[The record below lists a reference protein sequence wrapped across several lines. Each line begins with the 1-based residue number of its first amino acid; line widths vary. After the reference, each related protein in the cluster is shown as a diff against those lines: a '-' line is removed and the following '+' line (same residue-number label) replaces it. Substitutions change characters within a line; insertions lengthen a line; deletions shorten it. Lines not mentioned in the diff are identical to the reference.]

1 MEFVGQSGSSGA
13 YSLLGVPGLS
23 TLDLDVDDDD
33 GEFVIGIRP
42 KSSPLP
48 RRRSSVCDEDS
59 EPEPP
64 PCGSRRVSF
73 ADAKGQSLVQ
83 VKEFDS
89 WDVPKLPGCDC
100 SESSGTDEDDY
111 FLFPLNFC
119 LPLSAEELSNKV
131 QAQKVDLETIE
142 LIPGTTILKGVI
154 RVLNICFS
162 KAVYIR
168 TTLDSWSSHFDLL
181 AEHIPGSS
189 DNLTDCFS
197 FKLTLVPPFGEQ
209 GARVDFCLRYETP
222 AGTFWANNNSK
233 NYVLVCQKRVRSL
246 DKPQWENANKKSCL
260 KTAGQTF
267 SAAEIVSAEDSCK
280 ENMSQD
286 VLRVEGRKAAVK
298 TKKGSDDQPGTTHE
312 KEQELLRENQHNRI
326 QRTQRQAARMA
337 RVKRIFT
344 QRDGGANELQ
354 RDEPT
359 PQTQMPG
366 EETPSEVPEI
376 TGSSK
381 SQASLKTC
389 KMPALV
395 INDVSQPH
403 ETCNTEPQKSESFD
417 HVARGGEG
425 DADIRD
431 NPSPPNDYT
440 PAESQNDIGTKPTD
454 HIIPASSSEN
464 GSRFGTVVAPLY
476 QQVFCTAGSERPT
489 VRDWGN
495 PSPTTTNLIQIFPL
509 ADGKNTRST
518 KPAHD
523 GDNKDKIMVTKTEDS
538 SHKSLKSSTN
548 EEGEKRAM
556 VEESRVVQNVE
567 SLKVPEILSEQSSN
581 KFDVLKTVLGDKVVH
596 PQTPNSLNPNFSAP
610 ELFAEGL
617 NLWGETQERDVTNDL
632 QEQSTAGTAQ
642 DPRLERPCQ
651 VKSSTC
657 ETQGQSEEQLLHSL
671 EISLQTPERAPECL
685 ERDSGSG
692 GHKSLTFHGKAQ
704 EEKAET
710 MWVCRPMPGDALVKQ
725 DDDIVNSEETNEN
738 IVSTDE
744 ELSFTIGDT
753 EVSDEDRREQIED
766 SETMLLSEN
775 KDSTELEMETMDNNL
790 IEVITAA
797 GEEGKDKIIQ
807 DTLQEIQET
816 GDGKLGEAW
825 ANKQGE
831 GVEKGSLES
840 PNTSQEEKRTIESAK
855 KTKDEQDEM
864 GSEKENHTAETF
876 QVNIERKNVLEQEE
890 DAVIEEEF
898 MIQWNNSDDHK
909 AQEMDENVHETNPGG
924 RGEVLLDFTSEP
936 ESMAVNEQENG
947 ERCSDARLNITDN
960 KGEDCSYAPE
970 SDVQHK
976 QECDKENTEE
986 EQSANMANETL
997 LDKEEAFHNNTNIT
1011 HDLSKAEGDEPE
1023 HAAAE
1028 EWPCQWPE
1036 GDRLSP
1042 DDTSSESDSGDEVE
1056 LYMRCLRAVHSGA
1069 QVQKDKNRDAGSNV
1083 AKSPN
1088 RGKLLSTPMPSI
1100 SESADEEPPLGWHQ
1114 DSGEGT
1120 AEIQTKPAAL
1130 PETSEQSLVST
1141 NVARWDTLN
1150 CENLSKTLLY
1160 ATMLVSFVFLAFY
1173 YDFLACFGLYILSI
1187 IWLCCQSDR
1196 QPAKNNRLG

>member
-1 MEFVGQSGSSGA
+1 
-13 YSLLGVPGLS
+13 
-23 TLDLDVDDDD
+23 
-33 GEFVIGIRP
+33 
-42 KSSPLP
+42 
-48 RRRSSVCDEDS
+48 
-59 EPEPP
+59 
-64 PCGSRRVSF
+64 
-73 ADAKGQSLVQ
+73 
-83 VKEFDS
+83 
-89 WDVPKLPGCDC
+89 
-100 SESSGTDEDDY
+100 
-111 FLFPLNFC
+111 
-119 LPLSAEELSNKV
+119 
-131 QAQKVDLETIE
+131 
-142 LIPGTTILKGVI
+142 
-154 RVLNICFS
+154 
-162 KAVYIR
+162 
-168 TTLDSWSSHFDLL
+168 
-181 AEHIPGSS
+181 
-189 DNLTDCFS
+189 
-197 FKLTLVPPFGEQ
+197 
-209 GARVDFCLRYETP
+209 
-222 AGTFWANNNSK
+222 
-233 NYVLVCQKRVRSL
+233 
-246 DKPQWENANKKSCL
+246 
-260 KTAGQTF
+260 
-267 SAAEIVSAEDSCK
+267 
-280 ENMSQD
+280 
-286 VLRVEGRKAAVK
+286 
-298 TKKGSDDQPGTTHE
+298 
-312 KEQELLRENQHNRI
+312 
-326 QRTQRQAARMA
+326 MA
-337 RVKRIFT
+337 RVKQIFT

-359 PQTQMPG
+359 PQTQIPR
-366 EETPSEVPEI
+366 EETPSEVPER
-376 TGSSK
+376 SSK
-381 SQASLKTC
+381 SQASLGTC

-395 INDVSQPH
+395 VNDVSQAH
-403 ETCNTEPQKSESFD
+403 ETYNTEPEKSESFD
-417 HVARGGEG
+417 VARGGEG

-431 NPSPPNDYT
+431 NLSPPNDYT
-440 PAESQNDIGTKPTD
+440 PAECQNDIGARPAD
-454 HIIPASSSEN
+454 HIIPALSSEN
-464 GSRFGTVVAPLY
+464 GSKFGTVVAPLY

-495 PSPTTTNLIQIFPL
+495 PSPTTTNLIKIFPL
-509 ADGKNTRST
+509 ADGEKTRST
-518 KPAHD
+518 KQADD

-538 SHKSLKSSTN
+538 QQDCSHKSLKSSTN
-548 EEGEKRAM
+548 VEGEKGTM
-556 VEESRVVQNVE
+556 VEESRVVQKVE
-567 SLKVPEILSEQSSN
+567 SLKVPEIRSDPSSN
-581 KFDVLKTVLGDKVVH
+581 KFDILKTVLGDKVVH

-632 QEQSTAGTAQ
+632 QGQSTAGTTQ
-642 DPRLERPCQ
+642 DPRPELPCQ

-657 ETQGQSEEQLLHSL
+657 ETQGQSEEQLFHSL
-671 EISLQTPERAPECL
+671 EISLQTPERAPEYL
-685 ERDSGSG
+685 ERASGSG

-725 DDDIVNSEETNEN
+725 DDDTVNSEETNEN
-738 IVSTDE
+738 IVSTNE
-744 ELSFTIGDT
+744 ELSLTIGDT
-753 EVSDEDRREQIED
+753 EVSDEDRREQMED
-766 SETMLLSEN
+766 SETVLLSEN
-775 KDSTELEMETMDNNL
+775 KDTTEMEMETMDNEL

-797 GEEGKDKIIQ
+797 EEEGKDKIIQ
-807 DTLQEIQET
+807 DTLQGIQET
-816 GDGKLGEAW
+816 GDGKSGETW
-825 ANKQGE
+825 ANKQGD

-840 PNTSQEEKRTIESAK
+840 LNTSQEEKGTIESAR

-898 MIQWNNSDDHK
+898 MIQWNNGDDHK
-909 AQEMDENVHETNPGG
+909 AREMDENVQEKNPGG
-924 RGEVLLDFTSEP
+924 RGEVLVDLTSQP

-970 SDVQHK
+970 NDVQHK
-976 QECDKENTEE
+976 QECDKENTGE
-986 EQSANMANETL
+986 EQSANMANEML

-1056 LYMRCLRAVHSGA
+1056 LYMHCLRAVHSGA

-1083 AKSPN
+1083 AKCPN

-1100 SESADEEPPLGWHQ
+1100 SESVDEEPPMGWHQ

-1120 AEIQTKPAAL
+1120 AEIQTKLAAL

-1141 NVARWDTLN
+1141 YVARWDTLN
-1150 CENLSKTLLY
+1150 CENVSKTLLY

-1196 QPAKNNRLG
+1196 QPVKNNRLG

>member
-1 MEFVGQSGSSGA
+1 MS
-13 YSLLGVPGLS
+13 
-23 TLDLDVDDDD
+23 
-33 GEFVIGIRP
+33 
-42 KSSPLP
+42 
-48 RRRSSVCDEDS
+48 
-59 EPEPP
+59 
-64 PCGSRRVSF
+64 
-73 ADAKGQSLVQ
+73 
-83 VKEFDS
+83 
-89 WDVPKLPGCDC
+89 
-100 SESSGTDEDDY
+100 
-111 FLFPLNFC
+111 
-119 LPLSAEELSNKV
+119 SNK
-131 QAQKVDLETIE
+131 Q
-142 LIPGTTILKGVI
+142 
-154 RVLNICFS
+154 
-162 KAVYIR
+162 
-168 TTLDSWSSHFDLL
+168 
-181 AEHIPGSS
+181 
-189 DNLTDCFS
+189 
-197 FKLTLVPPFGEQ
+197 
-209 GARVDFCLRYETP
+209 
-222 AGTFWANNNSK
+222 
-233 NYVLVCQKRVRSL
+233 
-246 DKPQWENANKKSCL
+246 
-260 KTAGQTF
+260 
-267 SAAEIVSAEDSCK
+267 
-280 ENMSQD
+280 
-286 VLRVEGRKAAVK
+286 
-298 TKKGSDDQPGTTHE
+298 
-312 KEQELLRENQHNRI
+312 RENQHNRI

-359 PQTQMPG
+359 PQTQIPG
-366 EETPSEVPEI
+366 EETPSEVPER
-376 TGSSK
+376 SSK
-381 SQASLKTC
+381 SQTSLKTC

-395 INDVSQPH
+395 VNDVSQAH
-403 ETCNTEPQKSESFD
+403 EMCNTEPEKSESFD
-417 HVARGGEG
+417 MARGGEG
-425 DADIRD
+425 DADFRD
-431 NPSPPNDYT
+431 NPSLPNDHA
-440 PAESQNDIGTKPTD
+440 PAECQNDIGAKPAD
-454 HIIPASSSEN
+454 RIIPASSSEN

-476 QQVFCTAGSERPT
+476 QQVFCTVGSERPT
-489 VRDWGN
+489 VHDWGN

-509 ADGKNTRST
+509 PDGKKICGTE
-518 KPAHD
+518 PADD
-523 GDNKDKIMVTKTEDS
+523 GDNKNKIMVTKTEDC

-548 EEGEKRAM
+548 EEGEKGTM

-567 SLKVPEILSEQSSN
+567 SLKVPEILSDQSSN

-617 NLWGETQERDVTNDL
+617 NLQGEAQERDVTNDL
-632 QEQSTAGTAQ
+632 QGQSTAGTAQ
-642 DPRLERPCQ
+642 DPRPCQ

-671 EISLQTPERAPECL
+671 EISLQTSERAPECL
-685 ERDSGSG
+685 ERDMGSG
-692 GHKSLTFHGKAQ
+692 GHKTLTFHGKAQ

-725 DDDIVNSEETNEN
+725 DDVTVNSEETNEN

-753 EVSDEDRREQIED
+753 EVLDEDCREQKED
-766 SETMLLSEN
+766 SETVLLSEN
-775 KDSTELEMETMDNNL
+775 KATTELEMTMDNNL

-797 GEEGKDKIIQ
+797 EEEGKHKIIQ
-807 DTLQEIQET
+807 DTLQGIQET
-816 GDGKLGEAW
+816 EDGKSGETW

-840 PNTSQEEKRTIESAK
+840 SNTSQEEKGSIEPTRKA
-855 KTKDEQDEM
+855 KDEQDEM

-876 QVNIERKNVLEQEE
+876 QVNIERKNVLEREE
-890 DAVIEEEF
+890 DAVIEEEC

-909 AQEMDENVHETNPGG
+909 AREMDENVQEENPGG
-924 RGEVLLDFTSEP
+924 KEEVLVDLTSVP

-970 SDVQHK
+970 NDVQHK
-976 QECDKENTEE
+976 QECDKENTGE
-986 EQSANMANETL
+986 EQSANRANETL

-1023 HAAAE
+1023 HAAT

-1056 LYMRCLRAVHSGA
+1056 LYMHCLRAVHSGA
-1069 QVQKDKNRDAGSNV
+1069 QAQKDKNRDAGSNV

-1150 CENLSKTLLY
+1150 CENVSKTLLY

-1196 QPAKNNRLG
+1196 QPVKNNRLE

>member
-1 MEFVGQSGSSGA
+1 MSS
-13 YSLLGVPGLS
+13 
-23 TLDLDVDDDD
+23 
-33 GEFVIGIRP
+33 
-42 KSSPLP
+42 
-48 RRRSSVCDEDS
+48 
-59 EPEPP
+59 
-64 PCGSRRVSF
+64 
-73 ADAKGQSLVQ
+73 
-83 VKEFDS
+83 
-89 WDVPKLPGCDC
+89 
-100 SESSGTDEDDY
+100 
-111 FLFPLNFC
+111 N
-119 LPLSAEELSNKV
+119 
-131 QAQKVDLETIE
+131 
-142 LIPGTTILKGVI
+142 
-154 RVLNICFS
+154 
-162 KAVYIR
+162 
-168 TTLDSWSSHFDLL
+168 
-181 AEHIPGSS
+181 
-189 DNLTDCFS
+189 
-197 FKLTLVPPFGEQ
+197 EQ
-209 GARVDFCLRYETP
+209 
-222 AGTFWANNNSK
+222 
-233 NYVLVCQKRVRSL
+233 
-246 DKPQWENANKKSCL
+246 
-260 KTAGQTF
+260 
-267 SAAEIVSAEDSCK
+267 
-280 ENMSQD
+280 
-286 VLRVEGRKAAVK
+286 
-298 TKKGSDDQPGTTHE
+298 
-312 KEQELLRENQHNRI
+312 RENQHNRS

-359 PQTQMPG
+359 PQTQIPG
-366 EETPSEVPEI
+366 EETPSEVPER
-376 TGSSK
+376 SSK

-395 INDVSQPH
+395 VNDVSQAH
-403 ETCNTEPQKSESFD
+403 ETCNTEPEKSESFD
-417 HVARGGEG
+417 VGRGGEG

-431 NPSPPNDYT
+431 NLSPPNDYT
-440 PAESQNDIGTKPTD
+440 PAECQNDIGAKPAD
-454 HIIPASSSEN
+454 RIIPALSSEN
-464 GSRFGTVVAPLY
+464 DFGTVVAPLY
-476 QQVFCTAGSERPT
+476 QQVFCTTGSERTT
-489 VRDWGN
+489 VREWGN
-495 PSPTTTNLIQIFPL
+495 PSATTTNLIQIFPL
-509 ADGKNTRST
+509 DDGGKTRGTEQVNDGESKN
-518 KPAHD
+518 
-523 GDNKDKIMVTKTEDS
+523 KIKLTKTEDC
-538 SHKSLKSSTN
+538 SHKSMKSSTN
-548 EEGEKRAM
+548 VEGEKGAM

-567 SLKVPEILSEQSSN
+567 SLMVPEILSDQSSN
-581 KFDVLKTVLGDKVVH
+581 KFDILKTVLGDKVVH

-617 NLWGETQERDVTNDL
+617 SLWGEAQERDVTNDL
-632 QEQSTAGTAQ
+632 QGQSTAGTAQ
-642 DPRLERPCQ
+642 DPQPEHPCQ

-657 ETQGQSEEQLLHSL
+657 ETQGQSEEQPLHRL
-671 EISLQTPERAPECL
+671 EISLQTTERAQECL

-725 DDDIVNSEETNEN
+725 DNDTVNSKETNEN
-738 IVSTDE
+738 IVSTHE
-744 ELSFTIGDT
+744 EMSFTIGDT
-753 EVSDEDRREQIED
+753 EVSDEDHREQMAD
-766 SETMLLSEN
+766 SETVLLSEN
-775 KDSTELEMETMDNNL
+775 KDTTEMEMETTDNKL
-790 IEVITAA
+790 IEVITASE
-797 GEEGKDKIIQ
+797 EEGKDKIIQ
-807 DTLQEIQET
+807 DTSQGIQET
-816 GDGKLGEAW
+816 GDGKSGETW

-840 PNTSQEEKRTIESAK
+840 PNTSQEEKGTIESTR
-855 KTKDEQDEM
+855 KTKDDQDEM
-864 GSEKENHTAETF
+864 GLEKENHSAETF

-890 DAVIEEEF
+890 DAVIEEDF
-898 MIQWNNSDDHK
+898 MIQWNNGDDHK
-909 AQEMDENVHETNPGG
+909 AQEMDENVQEKNPSG
-924 RGEVLLDFTSEP
+924 RGEVLVDLTSEP

-970 SDVQHK
+970 NDVQHK
-976 QECDKENTEE
+976 QECDKENTGE

-1011 HDLSKAEGDEPE
+1011 HDLSKGDEPE

-1056 LYMRCLRAVHSGA
+1056 LYMHCLRAVHSGA
-1069 QVQKDKNRDAGSNV
+1069 QVQKDKNRDGGSNV

-1120 AEIQTKPAAL
+1120 AEIQTKAAAL

-1150 CENLSKTLLY
+1150 WENVSKTLLY

-1196 QPAKNNRLG
+1196 QPVKNNRLG

>member
-1 MEFVGQSGSSGA
+1 MWLQESVLCRCQGSEFG
-13 YSLLGVPGLS
+13 
-23 TLDLDVDDDD
+23 
-33 GEFVIGIRP
+33 
-42 KSSPLP
+42 
-48 RRRSSVCDEDS
+48 
-59 EPEPP
+59 
-64 PCGSRRVSF
+64 
-73 ADAKGQSLVQ
+73 
-83 VKEFDS
+83 
-89 WDVPKLPGCDC
+89 
-100 SESSGTDEDDY
+100 
-111 FLFPLNFC
+111 
-119 LPLSAEELSNKV
+119 AEELSNKV

-440 PAESQNDIGTKPTD
+440 PAECQNDIGTKPAD
-454 HIIPASSSEN
+454 RIIPASSSEN

-476 QQVFCTAGSERPT
+476 QQVFCTVGSERPT

-523 GDNKDKIMVTKTEDS
+523 GDNKDKIMVTKTEDC

-567 SLKVPEILSEQSSN
+567 SLKVPEILSDQGSN

-596 PQTPNSLNPNFSAP
+596 PPTPNSLNPNFSAP

-704 EEKAET
+704 EEKAEM

-766 SETMLLSEN
+766 SETVLLSEN

-831 GVEKGSLES
+831 GVEEGSLES

-890 DAVIEEEF
+890 DAVIVEEF

-924 RGEVLLDFTSEP
+924 RGEVLLDLTSEP

-976 QECDKENTEE
+976 QECDKENTGE

-1056 LYMRCLRAVHSGA
+1056 LYMHCLRAVHSGA